1 MAISL
6 LSSPSCFNLP
16 LTPLLILP
24 KSSRF
29 HRNPGRLFMKGFSRN
44 WDVIIWFCLLVRIY
58 ESVEENVKE
67 VEVVGILQKAL
78 ENTVDLSGRKLR
90 LLPEAFGRIQGL
102 LVDLS
107 NNHLQSWVCSWLLW
121 NFYGWNSTRALEV
134 MDKLFPKGALVQPS
148 LVVAYFGGPK
158 SRATHWKQTVMY
170 LEHSTPRFQELNTTK
185 R

>member
-44 WDVIIWFCLLVRIY
+44 WDVIIWFRLLVRIY

-107 NNHLQSWVCSWLLW
+107 NNHLQ
-121 NFYGWNSTRALEV
+121 
-134 MDKLFPKGALVQPS
+134 GALVQPS

-170 LEHSTPRFQELNTTK
+170 LEDRLTICEGETITGSMHVGFL
-185 R
+185 